1 MEKFSI
7 RKFHKKLQDV
17 TGSPRAGKKFC
28 LYWLRQAA
36 RSGGKS
42 RRSSLVFAE
51 GVLFPWRELHRLG
64 KKSTPPT
71 VTITPRPL

>member
-42 RRSSLVFAE
+42 RRPSLYLPKECCFHGE
-51 GVLFPWRELHRLG
+51 SYIG
-64 KKSTPPT
+64 
-71 VTITPRPL
+71 